1 MDTVALSVQA
11 RSSDLSPRQ
20 IRAEGKVPCVV
31 YGNEVK
37 NTSLQC
43 DYNQLHKAYAKAGES
58 TLVEL
63 DMEGKKVPT
72 IIHSIDFAP
81 VSGRI
86 VHVDFY
92 AVNMKKEIEAHIPVR
107 ITGVSP
113 AVRDS
118 AGILVLVH
126 DHLTVRCLPGDL
138 PHDIEVNI
146 DGLAAFYDNV
156 TVGSV
161 VLPKGVTV
169 EGDPEAVL
177 VTVQEPRQE
186 EVVEAAPVA
195 ADAAAAGAE
204 GAAPAAGAEGA
215 AAATAEKKDAKK

>member
-11 RSSDLSPRQ
+11 RSSELSARQ
-20 IRAEGKVPCVV
+20 LRVEGKVPCVV

-86 VHVDFY
+86 IHVDFY

-113 AVRDS
+113 AVRDNG
-118 AGILVLVH
+118 GILVLVH
-126 DHLTVRCLPGDL
+126 DHLTVNCLPGDL

-146 DGLAAFYDNV
+146 DGLAEYYDNI
-156 TVGSV
+156 TVGSI

-169 EGDPEAVL
+169 EGDPEEVL
-177 VTVQEPRQE
+177 VTVQEPRKE
-186 EVVEAAPVA
+186 EVVEVAPA
-195 ADAAAAGAE
+195 ADAAAPAD

-215 AAATAEKKDAKK
+215 AAPSAEKKDAKK